1 MDGGTVL
8 RGRPVRVVLLATLFL
23 VGGAFCLAAAAR
35 PLSPAAPGTLNA
47 ALGVTGLLLGALLW
61 AAASRVSAVAVH
73 AALVV
78 LAAATGLLA
87 WRSATA
93 VGVVGLGPMVI
104 ALGSYAAHF
113 TPLPAARAHV
123 LTALT
128 LSTAGAVA
136 AAPDGIA
143 VPWLIAGVAAL
154 ALTESQAQLSGRLRS
169 IASTDPLT
177 GLANRRAWQAEAA
190 RTLARAHRTGAPL
203 TVAVLDLDGFKAIN
217 DRDGHDAGDALLRR
231 LAHAWSGRL
240 RASDL
245 LGRHGGDEFVLC
257 LPDTDRTGA
266 AEILDRLREGAV
278 ASWSVGTAAR
288 EDGDTLTALLRRADA
303 ALYLA
308 KRARRTPEPDAV

>member
-8 RGRPVRVVLLATLFL
+8 RGRPVRVVLLAALFL

-35 PLSPAAPGTLNA
+35 PLSPGAPTTLNA
-47 ALGVTGLLLGALLW
+47 VLGVTGVLLGSVLW
-61 AAASRVSAVAVH
+61 IAAARVGVVVVH

-93 VGVVGLGPMVI
+93 VGIVGLGPMVI

-113 TPLPAARAHV
+113 TSLRAARAHV

-128 LSTAGAVA
+128 LVTAGAVA
-136 AAPDGIA
+136 AAPVGFA
-143 VPWLIAGVAAL
+143 VPWLIAVVTAL
-154 ALTESQAQLSGRLRS
+154 ALTESQAQLSGRLRA

-190 RTLARAHRTGAPL
+190 RTLARAHRTGSPL
-203 TVAVLDLDGFKAIN
+203 TLAVLDLDGFKEIN

-240 RASDL
+240 RTSDL
-245 LGRHGGDEFVLC
+245 LGRYGGDEFVLC
-257 LPDTDRTGA
+257 LPDTDPAGA
-266 AEILDRLREGAV
+266 AEILQRLRACAV
-278 ASWSVGTAAR
+278 AEWSAGTATR
-288 EDGDTLTALLRRADA
+288 EDGDSLPALLNRADA
-303 ALYLA
+303 ALYLE
-308 KRARRTPEPDAV
+308 KRARRAPEPDVR